1 MSETKTI
8 KTESHEYA
16 FKIMDTIHGVG
27 LFHEY
32 ASLIAEHADD
42 ATKVFKSFLDA
53 EFEAENVSTEKAL
66 EMMLTG
72 DSAFIRIAQFLGKT
86 LSVSR
91 LFELSSMLLA
101 DAKIDKEIC
110 DDKGMCGLFRSR
122 PYEIY
127 RALVYAIVAN
137 YGDMLPFLGAE
148 DTTESPSQEEAV
160 EAKS

>member
-8 KTESHEYA
+8 QTESHDYT
-16 FKIMDTIHGVG
+16 FKILDTIHGVG

-53 EFEAENVSTEKAL
+53 EFGTEDVSTEKAL
-66 EMMLTG
+66 ELMLAG
-72 DSAFIRIAQFLGKT
+72 DSAFIKIAQFLGKT

-101 DAKIDKEIC
+101 GAKIDKDVC
-110 DDKGMCGLFRSR
+110 DDKGMCKLFRSK

-137 YGDMLPFLGAE
+137 YGDMLPFLGTE
-148 DTTESPSQEEAV
+148 DTTESHSQDDEK
-160 EAKS
+160 AKS